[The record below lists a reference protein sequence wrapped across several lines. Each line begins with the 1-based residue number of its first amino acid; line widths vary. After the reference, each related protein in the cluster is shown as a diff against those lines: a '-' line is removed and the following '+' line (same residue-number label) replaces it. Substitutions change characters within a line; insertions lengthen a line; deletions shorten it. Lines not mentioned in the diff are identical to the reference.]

1 MATMTVLKT
10 IMQELRVNYPN
21 LISGSNAQPSAVG
34 MDQLLQK
41 IDKLSLE
48 VEKLRKFT
56 PQNT

>member
-1 MATMTVLKT
+1 MLHVATMTVLKT
-10 IMQELRVNYPN
+10 IMQKLRVNYPN

-48 VEKLRKFT
+48 VE
-56 PQNT
+56 